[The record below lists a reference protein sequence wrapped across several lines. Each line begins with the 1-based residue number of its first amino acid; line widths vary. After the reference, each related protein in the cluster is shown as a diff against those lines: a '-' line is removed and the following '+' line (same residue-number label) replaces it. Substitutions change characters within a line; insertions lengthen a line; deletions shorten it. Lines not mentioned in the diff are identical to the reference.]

1 MPRLIGRSVNKPAA
15 LVDKAGIVDLEFATS
30 QATQR
35 EAIRTT
41 PTGPANIGPPPPLQ
55 PFTDTDAALAALK
68 SEEVSAVWVI
78 EADYLTTGNIT
89 AYSQNVG
96 VMNQGGANQRQNQ
109 VADAIRSSLM
119 KQGLSGDALMRAY
132 APAVRVKT
140 LSVGRDGT
148 LTDASDASGIGR
160 FLGTFGV
167 FMLFTMA
174 IFFSAGFLQQATIE
188 DRQNRVFEIL
198 LSSVDA
204 DHLLMG
210 KILGL
215 GAAGLLQ
222 VVFYVAL
229 IIIPGSSLLSM
240 FQVPLDKVFIAMIY
254 FVIGYLL
261 FACLMAAVGMMSRT
275 PQEAAQLSAV
285 WTLAAAA
292 PMFFMPVLM
301 AAPNGWLARGLSM
314 FPLTSPI
321 TMMFRLTM
329 VPNVPTIDI
338 VLSILIGVA
347 AVYFSLHGAARIF
360 RAATLMYGKRPTL
373 PELMRWLRA

>member
-1 MPRLIGRSVNKPAA
+1 M
-15 LVDKAGIVDLEFATS
+15 
-30 QATQR
+30 
-35 EAIRTT
+35 
-41 PTGPANIGPPPPLQ
+41 
-55 PFTDTDAALAALK
+55 
-68 SEEVSAVWVI
+68 
-78 EADYLTTGNIT
+78 
-89 AYSQNVG
+89 
-96 VMNQGGANQRQNQ
+96 RQ
-109 VADAIRSSLM
+109 S
-119 KQGLSGDALMRAY
+119 LSGDALMRAY